1 MKTSHKQSVDL
12 RKHFIRPPQ
21 AMKGDAPPASYVR
34 TNLELPKPV
43 ASATLRYTAFGIVE
57 PWLNGQRLD
66 DDRFLPGWSDY
77 RKRVYV
83 VEKPIGHIL
92 HKGTNLLGFILGNGW
107 AGFTYGPWEH
117 AKCLVDYTALAAEIS
132 VQYTDGTNASFAS
145 TPDWRW
151 TQGPV
156 TTQSL
161 YHGET
166 YDSRKDL
173 SDWTTIDFDKRRWKP
188 GKAINAP
195 KVEVTLR
202 KCPPVR
208 VTEQLA
214 PEKIWKDSKGR
225 WLVDFGQNLVGVV
238 RLQVKEKSGQ
248 KITLRFAEM
257 LQDNGQL
264 YTENLRGARATDTY
278 ICRGG
283 GTETIAPR
291 WTFHGF
297 RYAEIDGLS
306 RAPKPDEV
314 SAEVLHNDLKATGNF
329 KTSNKLINQLQRCI
343 VWGQRGN
350 FLEAPTDCP
359 QRDERLGWSGD
370 AQVFVRTACFNYDCE
385 DFYRQ
390 WMDAMRDG
398 QRHDGAF
405 PDLAP
410 DVLGWHGNAGWGDAG
425 IIVPHAVWQFYGNTS
440 IVEEN
445 WPAMKSYLS
454 FLIKRGQDYIQPDTV
469 YGDWLAVDAQ
479 RPEWSPTPKDLIGT
493 AYFARDAGLM
503 AEMAQAIGKT
513 TEAKPYSSLQDKVRR
528 AFQKRYITPDG
539 LVLGDTQTSYL
550 LALAFDLVPDKLI
563 TSAANRLIEKLKAR
577 DWHLS
582 TGFLGTPLLNPVLT
596 KIGRTDVAYEVLE
609 KETYPGWLYPILN
622 GATTMWERW
631 NSWTRE
637 HGFGP
642 VEMNSFNH
650 YAYGAIGEWL
660 YATVAGLNLDSTD
673 DKPTVSFTPRPGNGL
688 KSASASLLI
697 KEGKL
702 ACSWKLNK
710 QGLNLKVNIPEG
722 TKSRVSIPATSWKT
736 VQVNG
741 KPATRSTAV
750 KPYKNGR
757 FPSATLKPGNYE
769 IVIPQSDVIVAT
781 LDKSHTT

>member
-1 MKTSHKQSVDL
+1 MKTSEQQCVDL
-12 RKHFIRPPQ
+12 RKHFIRPSQ
-21 AMKGDAPPASYVR
+21 LMKGDSPPACYAR
-34 TNLELPKPV
+34 TNLELPKTI
-43 ASATLRYTAFGIVE
+43 ASASLQYTAFGIVE
-57 PWLNGQRLD
+57 PWLNGQPLN

-83 VEKPIGHIL
+83 VKKPVGHVL
-92 HKGTNLLGFILGNGW
+92 KKGSNILGFILGNGW

-117 AKCLVDYTALAAEIS
+117 AKCLVDFTALSAELS
-132 VQYTDGTNASFAS
+132 VEYTDGTKASFVS

-151 TQGPV
+151 AQGPV
-156 TTQSL
+156 TSQSL
-161 YHGET
+161 YHGEH
-166 YDSRKDL
+166 YDARKKL
-173 SDWTTIDFDKRRWKP
+173 TDWTTPNFDKRRWKT
-188 GKAINAP
+188 GKAVSAP
-195 KVEVTLR
+195 QIELTPR

-214 PEKIWKDSKGR
+214 PEKIWKGSNGH

-248 KITLRFAEM
+248 KIKLRFAEM
-257 LQDNGQL
+257 LQDDGQL
-264 YTENLRGARATDTY
+264 YTENLRGARATDIY
-278 ICRGG
+278 ICSGNG
-283 GTETIAPR
+283 KETISPR

-306 RAPKPDEV
+306 HPPKPEEI
-314 SAEVLHNDLKATGNF
+314 SAQVLHNDLKPTGNF
-329 KTSNKLINQLQRCI
+329 KTSNTLINQLQRCI

-370 AQVFVRTACFNYDCE
+370 AQVFVKTACFNYDCE

-398 QRHDGAF
+398 QRTDGAF

-440 IVEEN
+440 IVAEN
-445 WPAMKSYLS
+445 WSAMESYLS
-454 FLIKRGQDYIQPDTV
+454 FLIERGNEYIQPETV

-479 RPEWSPTPKDLIGT
+479 RPEWGPTPKDLIGT
-493 AYFARDAGLM
+493 AYFARDAGLIS
-503 AEMAQAIGKT
+503 EMAQAIGKL
-513 TEAKPYSSLQDKVRR
+513 TEANRYATLQTNVQR
-528 AFQKRYITPDG
+528 AFQKRYITPEG

-550 LALAFDLVPDKLI
+550 LALAFDLVPENLV
-563 TSAANRLIEKLKAR
+563 SAAGERLIEKLKAR

-596 KIGRTDVAYEVLE
+596 KIGRTDVAYKVLE
-609 KETYPGWLYPILN
+609 QETYPGWLYPILN

-660 YATVAGLNLDSTD
+660 YATVAGLNVDNSTEQ
-673 DKPTVSFTPRPGNGL
+673 PIVSFSPRPGNSL
-688 KSASASLLI
+688 KSASASLMI
-697 KEGKL
+697 KQGKL
-702 ACSWKLNK
+702 ACGWKLNS
-710 QGLNLKVNIPEG
+710 QGLKLKIDIPKG
-722 TKSRVSIPATSWKT
+722 AKSRVSIPAKSWRT

-741 KPATRSTAV
+741 KSVSRTPAIE
-750 KPYKNGR
+750 PYQNGR
-757 FPSATLKPGNYE
+757 FPSATLKPGSYE
-769 IVIPQSDVIVAT
+769 IVVPKKNVVIAN
-781 LDKSHTT
+781 LGQLHSE